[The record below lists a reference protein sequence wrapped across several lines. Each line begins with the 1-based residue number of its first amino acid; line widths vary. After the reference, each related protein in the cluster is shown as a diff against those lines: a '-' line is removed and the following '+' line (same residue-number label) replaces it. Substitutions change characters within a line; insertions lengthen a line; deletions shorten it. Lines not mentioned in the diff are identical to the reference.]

1 MSMQYTDHLGRPLIA
16 VTGMGVVTS
25 LGKGKKENWEA
36 LTAGKSGIK
45 KITRFP
51 TDGLNTVIAGT
62 VDFMETEEVSAP
74 AISYAMAES
83 TAGEALE
90 EAGFGDEGFPGPLFF
105 AAPPVEMEC
114 SIALP

>member
-1 MSMQYTDHLGRPLIA
+1 MSTQYTDHLGRPVIA

-25 LGKGKKENWEA
+25 LGKGKKANWEA
-36 LTAGKSGIK
+36 LTAGKSGIR

-90 EAGFGDEGFPGPLFF
+90 
-105 AAPPVEMEC
+105 
-114 SIALP
+114 